1 VVDAAAGSC
10 FRPIITINARHN
22 SHFITVHCF
31 DFDSE
36 RSVRVRMK
44 LWLVCEHP
52 DSWGGVPRDIREVI
66 CGVFLTRAEAM
77 TCLQAC
83 ISMHNISSD
92 WALTIQDDD
101 TACDATAQPYYQ
113 IVEL

>member
-1 VVDAAAGSC
+1 
-10 FRPIITINARHN
+10 
-22 SHFITVHCF
+22 
-31 DFDSE
+31 
-36 RSVRVRMK
+36 MK

-83 ISMHNISSD
+83 ISVHNISSD
-92 WALTIQDDD
+92 WALSLQDDI
-101 TACDATAQPYYQ
+101 ARDATGQLYYQ
-113 IVEL
+113 IVELVAARPIKSGDC